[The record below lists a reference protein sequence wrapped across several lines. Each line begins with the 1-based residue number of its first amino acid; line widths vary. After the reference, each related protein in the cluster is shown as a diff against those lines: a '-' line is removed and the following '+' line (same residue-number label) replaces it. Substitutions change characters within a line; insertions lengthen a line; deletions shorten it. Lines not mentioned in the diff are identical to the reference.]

1 MTTLTW
7 KEYWCD
13 KPALKKFASIVGVLL
28 SVFQL
33 YTALFGSLDALM
45 QRSIHLGLGLLL
57 VFLVY
62 DAKGTTRGKKSRF
75 DVIPLIAVFFTIGY
89 VLWNYEWITVERY
102 SLISPLA
109 WYEKVLGVVCIL
121 LVLEAARRV
130 VSSGLLYVAVAF
142 IFYPFI
148 APFLPGLLRAA
159 PTDWTAI
166 IDFNFLS
173 MGGIFGIPL
182 GVSATEIALFIIF
195 GSILLRCGGTTLISN
210 IAFAFAGRTTG
221 GPAKVAVV
229 GSTLFGMISGTAT
242 GNVATIGSVTIPMMK
257 KAGYHANFAA
267 AVEAAASTGG
277 QIMPPVMG
285 AAAFVM
291 SAFSGIPYSTIL
303 KYAIFPAILFYMSL
317 FFIIDLEARKLKLQP
332 VFADITVRETIKQ
345 YGHMIIPIIA
355 LIYMLVAGFTPRLA
369 GGIGCVSAL
378 VAAQFR
384 KSTRMSL
391 PVVLAALE
399 DGAVRMLIV
408 MIACATAGII
418 VGTVDMTGLG
428 HRLGSAFIYLA
439 HGHLLLGLILGCL
452 VAFILGMG
460 LPTTPAYIIQA
471 ATVIPALIGLGLS
484 MPAAHLFAFYFSCL
498 AMITPPDAS
507 AAFTAAAIA
516 DADAW
521 KTGWTA
527 TRLALV
533 AFIVPFMFAYDP
545 GLLLMGSTMSIIL
558 SVVTAIIGVFCL
570 AVSISGYF
578 RRTLG
583 VVERAIAFMAAI
595 ALIAPGLIMAS
606 IGVCLIIILALF
618 QLKGRKTAIDMASK

>member
-1 MTTLTW
+1 
-7 KEYWCD
+7 
-13 KPALKKFASIVGVLL
+13 
-28 SVFQL
+28 
-33 YTALFGSLDALM
+33 
-45 QRSIHLGLGLLL
+45 
-57 VFLVY
+57 
-62 DAKGTTRGKKSRF
+62 
-75 DVIPLIAVFFTIGY
+75 
-89 VLWNYEWITVERY
+89 
-102 SLISPLA
+102 
-109 WYEKVLGVVCIL
+109 VLGVICIL

-130 VSSGLLYVAVAF
+130 VSPGLLYVAVAF

-159 PTDWTAI
+159 PTDWTSI

-195 GSILLRCGGTTLISN
+195 GSILLKCGGTLLISN
-210 IAFAFAGRTTG
+210 IAFSLAGKTTG

-267 AVEAAASTGG
+267 AVEASASTGG

-317 FFIIDLEARKLKLQP
+317 FFIVDLEARKLKLPP
-332 VFADITVRETIKQ
+332 VLSDITVRETIKQ
-345 YGHMIIPIIA
+345 YGHMVIPIIA

-369 GGIGCVSAL
+369 GGIGCVTAL

-384 KSTRMSL
+384 KSTRMNL
-391 PVVLAALE
+391 PVILAALE

-439 HGHLLLGLILGCL
+439 HGNLLLGLILGCI

-545 GLLLMGSTMSIIL
+545 GLLLMGSTTNIII
-558 SVVTAIIGVFCL
+558 SVITASVGVLCL
-570 AVSISGYF
+570 AAAICGYF
-578 RRTLG
+578 RRNLA
-583 VVERAIAFMAAI
+583 VIERVIAFMAAI
-595 ALIAPGLIMAS
+595 ALIAPGWIMAS
-606 IGVCLIIILALF
+606 VGVFLILILALF
-618 QLKGRKTAIDMASK
+618 QLKGGKAATDVASR

>member
-7 KEYWCD
+7 KEYWHD
-13 KPALKKFASIVGVLL
+13 KPAIRKLASIVGVVL

-57 VFLVY
+57 VFMVY
-62 DAKGTTRGKKSRF
+62 DAKGRQWGRKSRL
-75 DVIPLIAVFFTIGY
+75 DTIPFIAVLFVIGY
-89 VLWNYEWITVERY
+89 ILWNYEWITVERY

-109 WYEKVLGVVCIL
+109 WYEKFLGIACIL

-130 VSSGLLYVAVAF
+130 VSPGLLYVAIGF
-142 IFYPFI
+142 IFYPFV

-173 MGGIFGIPL
+173 MGGVFGIPL

-195 GSILLRCGGTTLISN
+195 GSILLRCGGTLLISN
-210 IAFAFAGRTTG
+210 LAFSLAGRTTG

-257 KAGYHANFAA
+257 KAGYNPNFAA
-267 AVEAAASTGG
+267 AVEASASTGG

-291 SAFSGIPYSTIL
+291 SAFSGIPYSMIL
-303 KYAIFPAILFYMSL
+303 KYAIFPAALFYMSL
-317 FFIIDLEARKLKLQP
+317 FFIVDLEARRLKLQP
-332 VFADITVRETIKQ
+332 VLSDITVRETVKE
-345 YGHMIIPIIA
+345 YGHMVIPIIA

-369 GGIGCVSAL
+369 GGIGCVTAL
-378 VAAQFR
+378 VVAQFR
-384 KSTRMSL
+384 RSTRMNL
-391 PVVLAALE
+391 PVILTALE

-439 HGHLLLGLILGCL
+439 HGNLLLGLVLGCI

-484 MPAAHLFAFYFSCL
+484 VPAAHLFAFYFSCL

-516 DADAW
+516 DSDAW

-545 GLLLMGSTMSIIL
+545 GLLLMGSTGQIII
-558 SVVTAIIGVFCL
+558 SVVTACIGVFCL
-570 AVSISGYF
+570 AIAISGYF

-583 VVERAIAFMAAI
+583 VTERVIALLAAF
-595 ALIAPGLIMAS
+595 ALIAPGLIMMS
-606 IGVCLIIILALF
+606 IGACLIIIFALL
-618 QLKGRKTAIDMASK
+618 QLRGRKATTELAPR

>member
-1 MTTLTW
+1 MAALTW
-7 KEYWCD
+7 KEYWHE
-13 KPALKKFASIVGVLL
+13 KTVIRKVASIVGVAL
-28 SVFQL
+28 SIFQL

-57 VFLVY
+57 VYLVY
-62 DAKGTTRGKKSRF
+62 GPKGTEREKKPWF
-75 DVIPLIAVFFTIGY
+75 DVIPFIAVFFVIGY
-89 VLWNYEWITVERY
+89 ILWNYEWITVERY

-109 WYEKVLGVVCIL
+109 WYEKVLGVICIL

-130 VSSGLLYVAVAF
+130 VSPGLLYVAVAF

-159 PTDWTAI
+159 PTDWTSI

-195 GSILLRCGGTTLISN
+195 GSILLKCGGTLLISN
-210 IAFAFAGRTTG
+210 IAFSLAGKTTG

-317 FFIIDLEARKLKLQP
+317 FFIVDLEARKLKLPP
-332 VFADITVRETIKQ
+332 VLSDITVRETIKQ
-345 YGHMIIPIIA
+345 YGHMVIPIIA

-369 GGIGCVSAL
+369 GGIGCVTAI

-391 PVVLAALE
+391 PMVLAALE

-439 HGHLLLGLILGCL
+439 HGHLFLGLLLGCA

-471 ATVIPALIGLGLS
+471 ATVIPALISLGLS

-516 DADAW
+516 DSDAW

-545 GLLLMGSTMSIIL
+545 GLLLMGSTTQIII
-558 SVVTAIIGVFCL
+558 SVATACVGVFCL
-570 AVSISGYF
+570 AISICGYF
-578 RRTLG
+578 RRPLG
-583 VVERAIAFMAAI
+583 IIERAITFMAAI

-606 IGVCLIIILALF
+606 IGVSLIIIFVLF
-618 QLKGRKTAIDMASK
+618 QLKRGKTAPDLVPR